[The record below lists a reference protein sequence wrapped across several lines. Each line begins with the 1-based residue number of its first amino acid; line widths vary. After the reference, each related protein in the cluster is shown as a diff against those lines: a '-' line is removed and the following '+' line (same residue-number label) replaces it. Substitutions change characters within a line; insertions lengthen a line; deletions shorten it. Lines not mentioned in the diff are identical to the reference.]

1 MNYEEQILS
10 LLLDR
15 YESSPAC
22 RRGQVPEK
30 RRMLRLYDGGANEFP
45 AYNIENA
52 DAREEINAAVISL
65 AQRGFVGYEWMR
77 GETNHLL
84 AKLWLNY
91 SNLDDEYRFLERTPE
106 ADAIDALLCH
116 LIEFRAEIK
125 ANWAHNWL
133 NDTIDAIRKKRT
145 VGNSLPADV
154 NEREDLLKVIAALSA
169 RSELETPVR
178 VFSVRCFGDSKRF
191 ERVVKARL
199 IRILKKYLMED
210 PDCSDEDTL
219 RRVGLVQS
227 PELFEFAGPLMLTF
241 PGGVLDFGLLPLG
254 GTLTA
259 ADLEAASLSVGAE
272 VRRVLSIENHA
283 NFVEYVRRSRAKEEL
298 VLWHG
303 GQLSPARLLFF
314 QAVSAALSSG
324 CSFYHWGDIDF
335 GGFSMLARLRREVS
349 PKILPLHMNVTEL
362 VQYVKFAQ
370 AFDKPYAER
379 LKLLCEKPELADC
392 QPTLRF
398 MLEGNL
404 RLEQE
409 ALLLPY

>member
-1 MNYEEQILS
+1 MNYEKQILS

-30 RRMLRLYDGGANEFP
+30 RRMLRLYDGGTNEFP

-52 DAREEINAAVISL
+52 DAREEINAAVLSL

-84 AKLWLNY
+84 AKLWLDY
-91 SNLDDEYRFLERTPE
+91 SNLEDEYRFLERTPE
-106 ADAIDALLCH
+106 ADAIDALLCR
-116 LIEFRAEIK
+116 LFEFRAEIK

-133 NDTIDAIRKKRT
+133 NDTIDAISKKRT

-154 NEREDLLKVIAALSA
+154 NEREDLLKAIAALSA

-178 VFSVRCFGDSKRF
+178 VFSVHCFGDSKRF

-199 IRILKKYLMED
+199 IRILKRYLMED

-241 PGGVLDFGLLPLG
+241 PDGVLDFGLLPLG

-259 ADLEAASLSVGAE
+259 ADLEAASLSVGTE

-303 GQLSPARLLFF
+303 GQLSPARLFFF
-314 QAVSAALSSG
+314 QTVFAALSSG

-362 VQYVKFAQ
+362 AQNVKFAQ
-370 AFDKPYAER
+370 TFDKPYAER

-392 QPTLRF
+392 RPTLCF

-409 ALLLPY
+409 ALLLPD